1 MINPMWNHSIQTCQT
16 EAVVFFILKT
26 RFSRLLAPT
35 TPSQNLHL
43 RAEWGRLRSDCAFG
57 GRVLHQQRL
66 RVGETRKLLFLVFG
80 TAGGGRE
87 ELKHSTAKHPPVR
100 GEIISTHLGLEAGL
114 TSATRDFLTIGVV

>member
-57 GRVLHQQRL
+57 GRLVSIGGRAGKMGNHSHHHVPRVLHQQRL

-80 TAGGGRE
+80 TAG
-87 ELKHSTAKHPPVR
+87 T
-100 GEIISTHLGLEAGL
+100 
-114 TSATRDFLTIGVV
+114 